1 MKKTVATKRTKRDD
15 NQSLNFEAALER
27 LEQIVK
33 DLEDGELGLDQSLQ
47 RYEEGVKYLK
57 FCHQKLK
64 DTEQKIELLTGLD
77 AEGNPVT
84 VPFDDPASSLEEK
97 QRARAKR
104 RSHPAKQSKPEST
117 PNSDVDIQPDLF

>member
-1 MKKTVATKRTKRDD
+1 VATKRTKRDAP
-15 NQSLNFEAALER
+15 QPPNFEAALER
-27 LEQIVK
+27 LELIVR
-33 DLEDGELGLDQSLQ
+33 DLEDGELGLDQSLE

-64 DTEQKIELLTGLD
+64 DTEQKIELLTGVD

-97 QRARAKR
+97 QEARTKR
-104 RSHPAKQSKPEST
+104 RSRPTKASKPEPPSG
-117 PNSDVDIQPDLF
+117 PDVDIQTDLF